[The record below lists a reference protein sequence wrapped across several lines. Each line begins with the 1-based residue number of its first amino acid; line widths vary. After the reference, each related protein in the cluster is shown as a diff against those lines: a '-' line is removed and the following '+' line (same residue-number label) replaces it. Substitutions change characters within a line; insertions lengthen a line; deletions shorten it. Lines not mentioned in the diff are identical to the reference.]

1 MSNILKPGERL
12 RPLTSIIQNT
22 SRTDLGAGQRLIP
35 LSENEE
41 LLNEVSSTPSGPLQ
55 IELAGLPKVR
65 VSRDQFDFIMDHLST
80 IKDKAEA
87 EAEEIRIASA
97 LSFSRNTGLPLEYT
111 LRNLDALTENYLGI
125 EYKPTATAFRA
136 IYNHGQIGRIT
147 IERGNLGKQLMET
160 TDEGARQQL
169 LQQAAAMDSEMEN
182 LQDSL
187 PRNFI
192 VEALKAVGESGY
204 FTASSAIAGAEGAMI
219 GRMGVELLVKAGL
232 ASTNPITGAVAGASM
247 AIPLLA
253 NLFQGQNTQ
262 EIEAGN
268 LYLDL
273 LNSNVEEPIARHT
286 ANIGGYLSMAIE
298 QGLGGLTSEW
308 LGAMGVPTGG
318 FTSKLITR
326 MVLSGRLGEIGRFFG
341 ALTTGAVS
349 EGLEE
354 GMQGITTDLA
364 SDIAYTISQTAN
376 VEPDWNIVE
385 NFASDFIGAFASS
398 LILGAPASAAIAHT
412 DYQTARALEDLS
424 MQVRSKEE
432 YDRLSADL
440 NPDESISDE
449 DWKVITDTQFE
460 RGKEKTF
467 SAFKESISRE
477 ALDTTLTDLTEE
489 TDIADDDSIGGENN
503 EAATVDRLADGRLYG
518 YETGEARRLP
528 RAFGQSHTFT
538 YGSPRTGNSYG
549 AVTYRTDKEGNLTI
563 TNVRARDGFQ
573 NLREE
578 IVSDFISRFPDM
590 NITWETNSNEEADI
604 RTKLINNNPR
614 GADYGLNY
622 GADSSS
628 STDIQAVRTRIGT
641 LFSEDDAVN
650 SALAEV
656 VELIG
661 AKEGITGS
669 EWLDRHIPE
678 FRKWTAEEQRSADR
692 GLSAG
697 QHRTGMAQFYDT
709 VDGVKAVVYAGE
721 YANPTTFMHE
731 MSHVLRRIG
740 NNGDEFRKIFEKVRN
755 DTEFQTFVNSS
766 ASIHNKDLSSL
777 FVTENWTAADDEF
790 FAELGEAYWTS
801 GRTGN
806 AELSGFFERIK
817 RAFRNVYRA
826 IRGTG
831 KLNDEVRDY
840 YDRLFGMS
848 SSVSSRAQSQ
858 DRTVSNTRTAPL
870 ENIATDQE
878 VEEQRSV
885 ELSDD
890 EMLKSPAMPDA
901 EIVRQSA
908 VEADTDIATA
918 KPAEPG
924 RNTIEGWTSLRFTEA
939 FNSITDNLTI
949 RESLQ
954 SIPVSLHRAA
964 GLVKISDGYPSATA
978 SYELDPRYSNLSE
991 EDAAK
996 MQRNA
1001 DEYAAAVQ
1009 KHDERQR
1016 GIIADGTVAL
1026 DYTVNGKTY
1035 HMDAAAVDGLG
1046 MFTPVEYFEEA
1057 GLQDNPVRFSI
1068 NADNVHIEGLE
1079 QPDPNVLW
1087 NGIPDR
1093 TPIMEEDE
1101 FADEYDPYESGL
1113 DEDGN
1118 PLYQTQKE
1126 AEELIQA
1133 SINTAETHIPVEYS
1147 EAVWNSLFG
1156 ENRSIET
1163 PIGSVTMGRNQF
1175 KKLAD
1180 RKRTDIVG
1188 MIKPTLER
1196 PSFIIRESH
1205 GSNNGQDSFN
1215 YIKAFNDENGHR
1227 WLFSVVISQDD
1238 GWYVISNRGIHD
1250 NQVIKLILKE
1260 ENSLAYVAAD
1270 NQRTPS
1276 FVQRR
1281 ESTGR
1286 PIDNLPSGSSGVNQ
1300 GLFQTVE
1307 DITATG
1313 EWQETEIR
1321 LRANEANFDE
1331 AGRPLAPNGQLSR
1344 LPYREWVTVRT
1355 PSFINWFGDWM
1366 NDPENASK
1374 VVDENDEPLVVYHG
1388 SRNNFSVFD
1397 GNLANSDGEMGK
1409 VFYFTDSRAVA
1420 EYYASDA
1427 PNQDREN
1434 DIEAMAYNIFLDIG
1448 ESKGLEYTDN
1458 DFMVTQDDD
1467 IYADKMEA
1475 YDRAEA
1481 VYDSGNPTVFEVFL
1495 NIRDN
1500 ADIDVGFG
1508 DRYPELT
1515 DEKSATQYAARNPNQ
1530 IKSIDNRGTFSSSPD
1545 IYYQTADGETAL
1557 NKDLF
1562 VTHSLSE
1569 SNLKGAIAIGGLV
1582 MPSLDITRT
1591 DPELVK
1597 ALTGYGNIT
1606 LIGSNRLGNQL
1617 VREGVVYNRD
1627 MWSPI
1632 FPRPEYTP
1640 NKRKLD
1646 AFINRLNKYA
1656 ISDRRILSNVDA
1668 YSEYQY
1674 ADPDDFA
1681 ARLDGDNA
1689 HMAYAAEKGIPY
1701 ETVYTHMPTDS
1712 YTSDFIVK
1720 AKAWLDKNRTRLSAT
1735 GFDSDFE
1742 NDMWNAL
1749 RPYMKES
1756 FRERYGERFTQRE
1769 IAKTNGIKL
1778 SLFSELNPTDA
1789 AAMDTEEIWDKILLN
1804 TQLGY
1809 RKRDMY
1815 SLMRLAESYDPE
1827 TMIVDESVTMQNL
1840 RQALEGHDVR
1850 AWVREQIADAYSEPF
1865 LRIGRQK
1872 YPVTAENILRYMMKQ
1887 NLTGN
1892 SGFIGTLSSA
1902 ASNSARSLN
1911 TIQSLHD
1918 AENLLGLKGE
1928 GLDDEY
1934 IALVRQYLDIDN
1946 SFEAMNG
1953 MVDIIGSYLKKTS
1966 GLNKPVMRRLIM
1978 NDQWLVKR
1986 TNESADAFADFA
1998 EKLRNET
2005 RPYFEAKPQRIL
2017 QLSDFMAAVVD
2028 DNVSQEARKILSDA
2042 GLDVIEST
2050 RDNRAKAVTDYVTAH
2065 GDDYLFQTMTDEEQ
2079 KTFVEKATEYALDNP
2094 DILYQF
2100 MDTGTHDAL
2109 SDYMRELMRLAAQY
2123 TDYEDYNDAA
2133 MWVIYDGDEDYSLE
2147 ELDSY
2152 ILEAWNKQKNPE
2164 AAGTDAPA
2172 KNPTLASPDLSA
2184 TTEEMKD
2191 EEFVNIISTDE
2202 GFNEWLGA
2210 IQSAVHDP
2218 QSENERAVYEAF
2230 STSNIIAPLINNL
2243 VFPSKRWIGV
2253 RYGGYAGSAQNTRKH
2268 AKAIAS
2274 AKGILR
2280 ANPTFYRDIYAKATD
2295 TDFWS
2300 SLYDDAIPVELQDMS
2315 LDDLKN
2321 ISISERRRMAEGI
2334 QDENLKKA
2342 ILSGT
2347 DTYNSP
2353 ELARLIKRQEETIEN
2368 ARAEIR
2374 RLDEERV
2381 SLQKKY
2387 SNTSAEKQLLWRDA
2401 TRLQAEIDNARE
2413 RLSRISE
2420 RIANA
2425 SQNEFGEAGAIS
2437 QKTIDQQASIAKQ
2450 ITELVRQQNS
2460 YLRQLK
2466 NEAVSDAVRVQYDKD
2481 LARMRDIRQ
2490 KRDEKLR
2497 ELKEYYQERERLQ
2510 RVRNYKIRL
2519 ADSIMREPSSG
2530 VNWTQAEK
2538 IRAIQAMLDPNFR
2551 KSIRIDGKTWD
2562 INLLKQMLRGEVDR
2576 DPVVFDSLKPEQLD
2590 KLSRKSL
2597 DEMTISEL
2605 EDMASAISQLRED
2618 GIRERKAITSAERK
2632 RIASYRN
2639 QVLGVVMANPRY
2651 KDEPLPGTRED
2662 RELEK
2667 PLRKKLSSIYY
2678 GTANMSRRTQDMEG
2692 GEKGVIW
2699 QLLVGMKRDA
2709 QTERDRM
2716 ILQRME
2722 PINNFI
2728 RSHKIDRSRFYEYF
2742 QIMVDEKPVELRY
2755 SDLVYLYLSQNNQR
2769 NRDAEAYGMFV
2780 TQSEKEEIRNEV
2792 FKEIPYEGSRFDR
2805 ERSEESNRRIA
2816 ELGDKMYEE
2825 AIRQAEAII
2834 KDESRRDLFELVRLV
2849 EADFNSDLFDRLREA
2864 EAKTYNIVVEK
2875 EDYYL
2880 PINRTDFAGSEP
2892 GEMVKQDLLNLIP
2905 ENGNIQKGFLED
2917 RQTISPYRQKPINT
2931 DFFGVWEKSVWAQEH
2946 ALANM
2951 DYVRLIKGVF
2961 QNYGSSELQIA
2972 ITNTFGKATM
2982 DAIDTHINQI
2992 ANPDSY
2998 KKFRNND
3005 EARILNFYRGSLYSS
3020 YLGFRLPSLVTQ
3032 IITSPAPFSGAV
3044 QNPLRLAQGYFA
3056 VFSHPIEMW
3065 EEIKRLSPFMAT
3077 RSMNPTLEW
3086 IQEEARRG
3094 DTPKLRRAISK
3105 FNSVGMMGLEL
3116 VDRYA
3121 VAGGWWAI
3129 YQQERARLLTEGNL
3143 QTETE
3148 IEKAAAKVADE
3159 FVQETQP
3166 QSDITELSPLFQ
3178 NRSTA
3183 LQIITQFQTSLN
3195 VVWQNVTRDIPNAFR
3210 NKQYAKA
3217 IGMITGY
3224 VMSGL
3229 ILYAVQEGFEDDDE
3243 DDEGIALWRRLLYA
3257 ATTQPVSGIP
3267 LISDYVDALVEKI
3280 TTGDTSGVYSSPV
3293 FPATDRIFKAINN
3306 IASKN
3311 WGKAA
3316 EQISDSL
3323 LLFSGL
3329 PYSLIR
3335 DLREMFD
3342 VEDGGIDIHPEVLIG
3357 RDPE

>member
-35 LSENEE
+35 LSENEK

-136 IYNHGQIGRIT
+136 IYNHGQIGKIT
-147 IERGNLGKQLMET
+147 IERGRLGNQLMET

-169 LQQAAAMDSEMEN
+169 LQQAAVMDAEMEN

-204 FTASSAIAGAEGAMI
+204 FTASSTVAGIEGAMVGRI
-219 GRMGVELLVKAGL
+219 GIELLVKAGL
-232 ASTNPITGAVAGASM
+232 AVPNPITGAVAGA
-247 AIPLLA
+247 AVAVPLIS
-253 NLFQGQNTQ
+253 NIFQGQNTQ

-273 LNSNVEEPIARHT
+273 LSNNVEEPIARHT

-308 LGAMGVPTGG
+308 LGAMGVSTGD

-376 VEPDWNIVE
+376 VEPDWNIAE

-503 EAATVDRLADGRLYG
+503 EAVTVDRLADGRLYG

-563 TNVRARDGFQ
+563 TNVRTRDGFQ
-573 NLREE
+573 DLREE

-628 STDIQAVRTRIGT
+628 SADIQAVRTRIGT

-740 NNGDEFRKIFEKVRN
+740 NNGDEFRAIFEKAKN
-755 DTEFQTFVNSS
+755 DTEFQNFVNSS

-777 FVTENWTAADDEF
+777 FVAENWTAADDEF

-801 GRTGN
+801 GKTGN

-1001 DEYAAAVQ
+1001 DEYEAAVQ

-1046 MFTPVEYFEEA
+1046 MFTPVEYIEEA
-1057 GLQDNPVRFSI
+1057 GLQDNPVRLSI
-1068 NADNVHIEGLE
+1068 NADNVRIEGLE

-1087 NGIPDR
+1087 KDIPNR
-1093 TPIMEEDE
+1093 TPIIEETE
-1101 FADEYDPYESGL
+1101 FNDEYNSYESGL

-1118 PLYQTQKE
+1118 PLYQT
-1126 AEELIQA
+1126 
-1133 SINTAETHIPVEYS
+1133 
-1147 EAVWNSLFG
+1147 
-1156 ENRSIET
+1156 
-1163 PIGSVTMGRNQF
+1163 
-1175 KKLAD
+1175 
-1180 RKRTDIVG
+1180 
-1188 MIKPTLER
+1188 
-1196 PSFIIRESH
+1196 
-1205 GSNNGQDSFN
+1205 
-1215 YIKAFNDENGHR
+1215 
-1227 WLFSVVISQDD
+1227 
-1238 GWYVISNRGIHD
+1238 
-1250 NQVIKLILKE
+1250 
-1260 ENSLAYVAAD
+1260 
-1270 NQRTPS
+1270 
-1276 FVQRR
+1276 
-1281 ESTGR
+1281 
-1286 PIDNLPSGSSGVNQ
+1286 ID
-1300 GLFQTVE
+1300 

-1313 EWQETEIR
+1313 EWQETEVR
-1321 LRANEANFDE
+1321 LRANATNFDE

-1355 PSFINWFGDWM
+1355 PSFISWFGDWM

-1374 VVDENDEPLVVYHG
+1374 VVDENGEPLVVYHRAG
-1388 SRNNFSVFD
+1388 TDFSVFEHGHRENSISMVGRTAFWFTPNHRMTENWFGD
-1397 GNLANSDGEMGK
+1397 GPILSTFLNLRNPYIYESIGQENNLRDRARYNQLLARYNAGNDSVYGELSTLEERLEQ
-1409 VFYFTDSRAVA
+1409 FQRAEDPYEAYSRAVR
-1420 EYYASDA
+1420 ASWESNNLSVVDSYV
-1427 PNQDREN
+1427 QDMKSRGFDGFIIRN
-1434 DIEAMAYNIFLDIG
+1434 TI
-1448 ESKGLEYTDN
+1448 
-1458 DFMVTQDDD
+1458 
-1467 IYADKMEA
+1467 
-1475 YDRAEA
+1475 
-1481 VYDSGNPTVFEVFL
+1481 YDSARNG
-1495 NIRDN
+1495 
-1500 ADIDVGFG
+1500 G
-1508 DRYPELT
+1508 ELT
-1515 DEKSATQYAARNPNQ
+1515 TQIGVFDNTN
-1530 IKSIDNRGTFSSSPD
+1530 IKSIDNRGSFDSSNPD

-1562 VTHSLSE
+1562 VTHTLSE
-1569 SNLKGAIAIGGLV
+1569 NNLKGAVAIGGLV
-1582 MPSLDITRT
+1582 MPSLGITRT
-1591 DPELVK
+1591 DPELVE
-1597 ALTGYGNIT
+1597 ALAGYGSIT

-1617 VREGVVYNRD
+1617 VREGAVYNRD

-1656 ISDRRILSNVDA
+1656 ISDRRIIPSVDA

-1689 HMAYAAEKGIPY
+1689 KIAYAAEKAIPY
-1701 ETVYTHMPTDS
+1701 ETAYTHMPTDS

-1720 AKAWLDKNRTRLSAT
+1720 AKAWLDENRERLNTT
-1735 GFDSDFE
+1735 GYDTAFE
-1742 NDMWNAL
+1742 NDMWDAL
-1749 RPYMKES
+1749 RPYMEES
-1756 FRERYGERFTQRE
+1756 FRERFGEDFAQRE
-1769 IAKTNGIKL
+1769 LAKVNSESP
-1778 SLFSELNPTDA
+1778 SLFSKLDPAKTAERNSR
-1789 AAMDTEEIWDKILLN
+1789 EIWNKVLLDEN
-1804 TQLGY
+1804 LGY
-1809 RKRDMY
+1809 RKKDMY
-1815 SLMRLAESYDPE
+1815 SLMRLAESYDPN
-1827 TMIVDESVTMQNL
+1827 TLIVDENKTMQNL
-1840 RQALEGHDVR
+1840 SYALRDHDVR
-1850 AWVREQIADAYSEPF
+1850 AWVRGQISDAYSEPF

-1911 TIQSLHD
+1911 TIQALHD

-1934 IALVRQYLDIDN
+1934 MALVRQYLDIDN
-1946 SFEAMNG
+1946 SFEAMDG

-2005 RPYFEAKPQRIL
+2005 RPYFEAKPKRIM

-2042 GLDVIEST
+2042 GLDVVEST
-2050 RDNRAKAVTDYVTAH
+2050 REDRAKAVTDYVTAH

-2079 KTFVEKATEYALDNP
+2079 EAFVERATEYALDNP

-2123 TDYEDYNDAA
+2123 TDYEDYSDAA
-2133 MWVIYDGDEDYSLE
+2133 MWVVYDGNEDVSQE
-2147 ELDSY
+2147 ELDGY

-2172 KNPTLASPDLSA
+2172 KNPTLASPDFSA

-2202 GFNEWLGA
+2202 GFEEWLGA

-2218 QSENERAVYEAF
+2218 QSENERAVYEVF
-2230 STSNIIAPLINNL
+2230 STGNIIAPLINNL
-2243 VFPSKRWIGV
+2243 VFPSKRWVGV
-2253 RYGGYAGSAQNTRKH
+2253 HYGGYTSAAQNSNKH

-2274 AKGILR
+2274 AKGILK
-2280 ANPTFYRDIYAKATD
+2280 ANPAFYRDLYAKATD
-2295 TDFWS
+2295 TDFWA
-2300 SLYDDAIPVELQDMS
+2300 SLYDDSIPVELQDMS
-2315 LDDLKN
+2315 LEDLKH
-2321 ISISERRRMAEGI
+2321 ISISERKRMAEGI
-2334 QDENLKKA
+2334 QDENLKKS
-2342 ILSGT
+2342 ILAGT

-2353 ELARLIKRQEETIEN
+2353 ELTRLIKRQEETIEN

-2374 RLDEERV
+2374 RLDEERA
-2381 SLQKKY
+2381 SIQKKY
-2387 SNTSAEKQLLWRDA
+2387 NNTSAEKQLLWRDA

-2425 SQNEFGEAGAIS
+2425 SQNEFGEDGAIS

-2450 ITELVRQQNS
+2450 ITELVKQQNS

-2466 NEAVSDAVRVQYDKD
+2466 NEAVSDAVREQYDKD
-2481 LARMRDIRQ
+2481 LARMRDIRK

-2530 VNWTQAEK
+2530 VNWIQAEK

-2632 RIASYRN
+2632 RVASYRN

-2692 GEKGVIW
+2692 GKKGVIW

-2742 QIMVDEKPVELRY
+2742 QIMVDGKPVELRY

-2792 FKEIPYEGSRFDR
+2792 FSEIPYEGSRFDR

-2816 ELGDKMYEE
+2816 ELGDERYEE

-2834 KDESRRDLFELVRLV
+2834 KDESRKDLFELVRLV

-2931 DFFGVWEKSVWAQEH
+2931 DFFGVWEKNVWAQEH

-3005 EARILNFYRGSLYSS
+3005 EARILNFFRGSLYSS

-3143 QTETE
+3143 QTEAE
-3148 IEKAAAKVADE
+3148 IEKAAAKAADE

-3178 NRSTA
+3178 NRSAA

-3195 VVWQNVTRDIPNAFR
+3195 VVWQNITRDIPNAFR

-3229 ILYAVQEGFEDDDE
+3229 ILYAVQEGFEGDDE
-3243 DDEGIALWRRLLYA
+3243 DDEGVALWRRLLYA

-3316 EQISDSL
+3316 EQIGDSL

-3335 DLREMFD
+3335 DLGETFD
-3342 VEDGGIDIHPEVLIG
+3342 VKDGEIDIHPEVLIG